1 MMDHFRKKIKKIEKE
16 LKINIK
22 LEMDPKRR
30 EEFRMSLNDMIG
42 IRGK

>member
-30 EEFRMSLNDMIG
+30 
-42 IRGK
+42 